1 MTVIATYLLLSINC
15 ISPLQY
21 IGLITKSSE
30 YAASVY
36 ILFTALYCPLFYI
49 YILLRYDC
57 LKEHPMCLPSFSKTT
72 AIRDTFSRK
81 PLSRMM
87 MGALLVVVAA
97 GCSNNAADATSNTGI
112 VNSAE
117 AKVSTAQVAADN
129 DSAVVKA
136 LQANLKASGI
146 EENILSAVPT
156 DMKDIYWV
164 TASGLPSFFTDKSGK
179 HIIQGQIIAVGAEAP
194 VDISGALVAKTAQEA
209 LKAVDKK
216 DMIIYPAKGETK
228 SVVYS
233 FTDADC
239 PYCTKLHEEIDDINA
254 RGIEVRYLAWP
265 RSEGSIPKMEAIW
278 CSEDRNAAMDQA
290 KMGANVQAPSC
301 NSPVKSQIELGM
313 ALGVRGTPAIFTE
326 SGQQIGGY
334 LPAAQLAQTAI
345 DAS

>member
-1 MTVIATYLLLSINC
+1 M
-15 ISPLQY
+15 
-21 IGLITKSSE
+21 
-30 YAASVY
+30 
-36 ILFTALYCPLFYI
+36 F
-49 YILLRYDC
+49 
-57 LKEHPMCLPSFSKTT
+57 LPSFSKTT

-87 MGALLVVVAA
+87 MGALLVVIAA

>member
-1 MTVIATYLLLSINC
+1 M
-15 ISPLQY
+15 
-21 IGLITKSSE
+21 
-30 YAASVY
+30 
-36 ILFTALYCPLFYI
+36 F
-49 YILLRYDC
+49 
-57 LKEHPMCLPSFSKTT
+57 LPSFSKTT

>member
-1 MTVIATYLLLSINC
+1 M
-15 ISPLQY
+15 
-21 IGLITKSSE
+21 
-30 YAASVY
+30 
-36 ILFTALYCPLFYI
+36 F
-49 YILLRYDC
+49 
-57 LKEHPMCLPSFSKTT
+57 LPSFSKTT
-72 AIRDTFSRK
+72 ATRDAFSRK

-117 AKVSTAQVAADN
+117 AKVSTAQVAADS
-129 DSAVVKA
+129 DSAVVKS

>member
-1 MTVIATYLLLSINC
+1 M
-15 ISPLQY
+15 
-21 IGLITKSSE
+21 
-30 YAASVY
+30 
-36 ILFTALYCPLFYI
+36 F
-49 YILLRYDC
+49 
-57 LKEHPMCLPSFSKTT
+57 LPSFSKATP
-72 AIRDTFSRK
+72 ARAMFSRK
-81 PLSRMM
+81 PLSRMV

-112 VNSAE
+112 VNSAN
-117 AKVSTAQVAADN
+117 AKVSTAQVADN
-129 DSAVVKA
+129 DAAVVKA
-136 LQANLKASGI
+136 LQTNLKASGI
-146 EENILSAVPT
+146 EEEIISAVPT
-156 DMKDIYWV
+156 DMDDIYWV

-179 HIIQGQIIAVGAEAP
+179 HIIQGQIIAVGQEAP

-239 PYCTKLHEEIDDINA
+239 PYRTKLHEEIDDINA

-278 CSEDRNAAMDQA
+278 CSEDRIAAMNQA

>member
-1 MTVIATYLLLSINC
+1 
-15 ISPLQY
+15 
-21 IGLITKSSE
+21 
-30 YAASVY
+30 
-36 ILFTALYCPLFYI
+36 
-49 YILLRYDC
+49 
-57 LKEHPMCLPSFSKTT
+57 
-72 AIRDTFSRK
+72 
-81 PLSRMM
+81 

-112 VNSAE
+112 VNSTN
-117 AKVSTAQVAADN
+117 AKVSTAQVADN
-129 DSAVVKA
+129 DAAVVKA

-146 EENILSAVPT
+146 EEEIISAVPT
-156 DMKDIYWV
+156 DMDDIYWV

-179 HIIQGQIIAVGAEAP
+179 HIIQGQIIAVGQEAP
-194 VDISGALVAKTAQEA
+194 VDISGALVAKAAQDA
-209 LKAVDKK
+209 LKTVDKK
-216 DMIIYPAKGETK
+216 DMVIYPAKGATK
-228 SVVYS
+228 SVVYA

-239 PYCTKLHEEIDDINA
+239 PYCTKLHEEMSDINA

-301 NSPVKSQIELGM
+301 NNPVKEQIELGM
-313 ALGVRGTPAIFTE
+313 SLGVRGTPAIFTE

>member
-1 MTVIATYLLLSINC
+1 M
-15 ISPLQY
+15 
-21 IGLITKSSE
+21 
-30 YAASVY
+30 
-36 ILFTALYCPLFYI
+36 F
-49 YILLRYDC
+49 
-57 LKEHPMCLPSFSKTT
+57 LPSFSKTT

-194 VDISGALVAKTAQEA
+194 VDISGALVAKTAQDA

>member
-1 MTVIATYLLLSINC
+1 M
-15 ISPLQY
+15 
-21 IGLITKSSE
+21 
-30 YAASVY
+30 
-36 ILFTALYCPLFYI
+36 F
-49 YILLRYDC
+49 
-57 LKEHPMCLPSFSKTT
+57 LPSFSKTNAT
-72 AIRDTFSRK
+72 RDTFSRTH
-81 PLSRMM
+81 LSRVM
-87 MGALLVVVAA
+87 MGGLLVVVAA

>member
-1 MTVIATYLLLSINC
+1 M
-15 ISPLQY
+15 
-21 IGLITKSSE
+21 
-30 YAASVY
+30 
-36 ILFTALYCPLFYI
+36 F
-49 YILLRYDC
+49 
-57 LKEHPMCLPSFSKTT
+57 LPSFSKTT
-72 AIRDTFSRK
+72 ATRDAFSRK

-117 AKVSTAQVAADN
+117 AKVSTAQVAADS

>member
-1 MTVIATYLLLSINC
+1 M
-15 ISPLQY
+15 
-21 IGLITKSSE
+21 
-30 YAASVY
+30 
-36 ILFTALYCPLFYI
+36 F
-49 YILLRYDC
+49 
-57 LKEHPMCLPSFSKTT
+57 LPSFSKTT
-72 AIRDTFSRK
+72 ATRDAFSRK

-87 MGALLVVVAA
+87 MGALLVVIAA